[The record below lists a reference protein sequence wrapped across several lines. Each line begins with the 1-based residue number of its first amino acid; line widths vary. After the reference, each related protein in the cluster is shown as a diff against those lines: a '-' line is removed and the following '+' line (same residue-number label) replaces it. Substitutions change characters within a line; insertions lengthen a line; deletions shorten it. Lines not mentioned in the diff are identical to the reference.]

1 MAIGQLFSTGDKL
14 WEFKRHVSK
23 SRFIKDEKIDM
34 DFLKEFKEWIGVD
47 HVLENQTH
55 FIFVNEI
62 TEPEWE
68 ELKIETN

>member
-14 WEFKRHVSK
+14 WEFKRQISK
-23 SRFIKDEKIDM
+23 PRFIKDEKTDM
-34 DFLKEFKEWIGVD
+34 DFLKEFKEWMGVD

-68 ELKIETN
+68 DLKIEIN